1 MSFRVTRANVKQ
13 LVEAMGE
20 VTTAWENAEESIA
33 TWIEYQD
40 TPPTDEDGRDA
51 RREAREAIESDID
64 ALGGCARGRGKVPS
78 RQRSALN
85 IHPSLSAREGP
96 RMGRLASQPDRSCVE
111 P

>member
-1 MSFRVTRANVKQ
+1 MKQ

-51 RREAREAIESDID
+51 RREAREAIESEID
-64 ALGGCARGRGKVPS
+64 ALGDALEAAARLLR
-78 RQRSALN
+78 
-85 IHPSLSAREGP
+85 ARVRP
-96 RMGRLASQPDRSCVE
+96 
-111 P
+111 